1 MAKIVKL
8 TTYDLRFPTSDHLDG
23 SDAMNPDPDY
33 SAAYVI
39 IETDQSSLKGHSFA
53 FTLGRGNDLCCN
65 AIKALQH
72 LVIGLDLNWIRDNQ
86 SAFSRRMT
94 SDSQL
99 RWVGPEKGIIHMASG
114 AIINAVWDILSKL
127 DNKPL
132 WQLVS
137 DMNAEQISNT
147 IDFRHI
153 TDFLNQDE
161 AVEILKSHQKT
172 KLDRVSI
179 LENEGYPCYV
189 TSAGWLGYSDKKLQ
203 RLCLEA
209 KDNGFEYVKLKVG
222 KDLKDDMRR
231 LEIARTT
238 LGPDIKIMIDANQVW
253 EVGQAIKWMKSLA
266 EFDPYF
272 IEEPTSPD
280 DIIGH
285 KKIKDAI
292 YPIKVATGEAVQN
305 RVIFKQLISEKAI
318 DIVQVDACRMGGL
331 NEVLAVQLMASKQ
344 GLPVWPHA
352 GGVGLCEY
360 SQHLAMIDY
369 LCISGRRDEQV
380 IEYVDHLHEHFLNPC
395 QIKNA
400 AYMLPKES
408 GFSVEMKPSTLVS
421 NLFKV

>member
-8 TTYDLRFPTSDHLDG
+8 TTYDLRFPTSDNLDG

-39 IETDQSSLKGHSFA
+39 LETDDSSLTGHSFA
-53 FTLGRGNDLCCN
+53 FTLGRGNDLCCE

-72 LVIGLDLNWIRDNQ
+72 LVIGLDLNWIEKNQ

-94 SDSQL
+94 SDTQL

-114 AIINAVWDILSKL
+114 AIINAVWDILAKYKK
-127 DNKPL
+127 KPL
-132 WQLVS
+132 WKLIS
-137 DMNAEQISNT
+137 DMSPKQISDC
-147 IDFRHI
+147 IDFRYI
-153 TDFLNQDE
+153 TDFLNEDE
-161 AVEILKSHQKT
+161 AISILSAHQNTKSR
-172 KLDRVSI
+172 RVSI
-179 LENEGYPCYV
+179 LEKEGYPCYV
-189 TSAGWLGYSDKKLQ
+189 TSAGWLGYSDEKLK

-209 KDNGFEYVKLKVG
+209 KVKGFEYVKLKVG
-222 KDLKDDMRR
+222 KNLKDDMRR
-231 LEIARTT
+231 LDIARTT

-253 EVGQAIKWMKSLA
+253 EVDQAIKWMKCLA
-266 EFDPYF
+266 EFNPYF

-285 KKIKDAI
+285 KKIKEAI

-305 RVIFKQLISEKAI
+305 RIIFKQLISENAI

-331 NEVLAVQLMASKQ
+331 NEVLAVQLMAAKNN
-344 GLPVWPHA
+344 LPVWPHA

-369 LCISGRRDEQV
+369 LCISGRKNEQV
-380 IEYVDHLHEHFLNPC
+380 IEYVDHLHEHFINPC
-395 QIKNA
+395 IIKNA

-408 GFSVEMKPSTLVS
+408 GFSVEMKPDTLKKH
-421 NLFKV
+421 LFKG

>member
-8 TTYDLRFPTSDHLDG
+8 TTYDLRFPTSDNLDG

-39 IETDQSSLKGHSFA
+39 IETDDNSLTGHSFA
-53 FTLGRGNDLCCN
+53 FTLGRGNDLCCE

-72 LVIGLDLNWIRDNQ
+72 LVIGLDLNWIEENQ
-86 SAFSRRMT
+86 SVFSRRMT

-114 AIINAVWDILSKL
+114 AIINAVWDVLAKSKK
-127 DNKPL
+127 KPL
-132 WQLVS
+132 WKLIS
-137 DMNAEQISNT
+137 DMNPKQISNC

-153 TDFLNQDE
+153 TDFLNEDE
-161 AVEILKSHQKT
+161 AISILSKHQDTKSS
-172 KLDRVSI
+172 RISI
-179 LENEGYPCYV
+179 LEKEGYPCYV
-189 TSAGWLGYSDKKLQ
+189 TSAGWLGYSDEKLK

-209 KDNGFEYVKLKVG
+209 KSNGFEYVKLKVG
-222 KDLKDDMRR
+222 KNLKDDMRR
-231 LEIARTT
+231 LDIARTT
-238 LGPDIKIMIDANQVW
+238 LGSDIKIMIDANQVW
-253 EVGQAIKWMKSLA
+253 EVDQAIKWMKSLA
-266 EFDPYF
+266 EFNPYF

-285 KKIKDAI
+285 KKIREAI

-305 RVIFKQLISEKAI
+305 RIIFKQLISENAI

-331 NEVLAVQLMASKQ
+331 NEVLAVQLMAAKNN
-344 GLPVWPHA
+344 LPVWPHA

-369 LCISGRRDEQV
+369 LCISGRKNEQV
-380 IEYVDHLHEHFLNPC
+380 IEYVDHLHEHFVNPC
-395 QIKNA
+395 IIKNA

-408 GFSVEMKPSTLVS
+408 GFSVEMKPETLKKY
-421 NLFKV
+421 LFKG

>member
-8 TTYDLRFPTSDHLDG
+8 STYDLRFPTSDHLDG

-39 IETDQSSLKGHSFA
+39 IETDQSLLKGHSFA

-72 LVIGLDLNWIRDNQ
+72 LVIGLDINWIRDNQ

-99 RWVGPEKGIIHMASG
+99 RWIGPEKGIIHMASG

-137 DMNAEQISNT
+137 DMDSDEISNA

-161 AVEILKSHQKT
+161 AVEILKSHHKT

-189 TSAGWLGYSDKKLQ
+189 TSAGWLGYSDKKLE

-222 KDLKDDMRR
+222 KDLKNDMRR

-253 EVGQAIKWMKSLA
+253 EVDQAIKWMKSLA

-292 YPIKVATGEAVQN
+292 FPIKVATGEAVQN
-305 RVIFKQLISEKAI
+305 RVIFKQLISENAI

-369 LCISGRRDEQV
+369 LCISGRKDEQV

-408 GFSVEMKPSTLVS
+408 GFSVEMKPSTLTS
-421 NLFKV
+421 NLFKG

>member
-8 TTYDLRFPTSDHLDG
+8 STYDLRFPTSDHLDG

-72 LVIGLDLNWIRDNQ
+72 LVIGLDINWIRDNQ

-99 RWVGPEKGIIHMASG
+99 RWIGPEKGIIHMASG

-137 DMNAEQISNT
+137 DMDSDEISNA

-153 TDFLNQDE
+153 TDFLNEDE
-161 AVEILKSHQKT
+161 AVEILKSHHKT

-189 TSAGWLGYSDKKLQ
+189 TSAGWLGYSDKKLE

-222 KDLKDDMRR
+222 KDLKNDMRR

-253 EVGQAIKWMKSLA
+253 EVDQAIKWMKSLA

-292 YPIKVATGEAVQN
+292 FPIKVATGEAVQN
-305 RVIFKQLISEKAI
+305 RVIFKQLISENAI

-369 LCISGRRDEQV
+369 ICISGRKDEQV

-408 GFSVEMKPSTLVS
+408 GFSVEMKPSTLTS
-421 NLFKV
+421 NLFKG

>member
-39 IETDQSSLKGHSFA
+39 IETDQSLLKGHSFA

-137 DMNAEQISNT
+137 DMNADQISNA

-238 LGPDIKIMIDANQVW
+238 LGPNIKIMIDANQVW
-253 EVGQAIKWMKSLA
+253 EVDQAIKWMKSLA

-305 RVIFKQLISEKAI
+305 RVIFKQLISENAI

-408 GFSVEMKPSTLVS
+408 GFSVEMKPSTLIS

>member
-8 TTYDLRFPTSDHLDG
+8 TTYDLRFPTSDYLDG

-161 AVEILKSHQKT
+161 AFEILKSHQKT
-172 KLDRVSI
+172 KLERVSI

-238 LGPDIKIMIDANQVW
+238 LGLDIKIMIDANQVW
-253 EVGQAIKWMKSLA
+253 EVDQAIKWMKSLA

>member
-8 TTYDLRFPTSDHLDG
+8 STYDLRFPTSDHLDG

-39 IETDQSSLKGHSFA
+39 IETDQSLLKGHSFA

-72 LVIGLDLNWIRDNQ
+72 LVIGLDINWIRDNQ

-99 RWVGPEKGIIHMASG
+99 RWIGPEKGIIHMASG

-137 DMNAEQISNT
+137 DMDSDDISNA

-161 AVEILKSHQKT
+161 AVEILKSHHKT

-189 TSAGWLGYSDKKLQ
+189 TSAGWLGYSDKKLE

-222 KDLKDDMRR
+222 KDLKNDMRR

-253 EVGQAIKWMKSLA
+253 EVDQAIKWMKSLA

-292 YPIKVATGEAVQN
+292 FPIKVATGEAVQN
-305 RVIFKQLISEKAI
+305 RVIFKQLISENAI

-369 LCISGRRDEQV
+369 ICISGRKDEQV

-408 GFSVEMKPSTLVS
+408 GFSVEMKPSTLTS
-421 NLFKV
+421 NLFKG

>member
-8 TTYDLRFPTSDHLDG
+8 STYDLRFPTSDHLDG

-99 RWVGPEKGIIHMASG
+99 RWIGPEKGIIHMASG

-137 DMNAEQISNT
+137 DMDSGEISNA

-153 TDFLNQDE
+153 TDFLNRDE
-161 AVEILKSHQKT
+161 AVEILKSHHKT

-189 TSAGWLGYSDKKLQ
+189 TSAGWLGYSDKKLE

-209 KDNGFEYVKLKVG
+209 KNNGFEYVKLKVG
-222 KDLKDDMRR
+222 KDLKNDMRR

-253 EVGQAIKWMKSLA
+253 EVDQAIKWMKSLA

-292 YPIKVATGEAVQN
+292 FPIKVATGEAVQN
-305 RVIFKQLISEKAI
+305 RVIFKQLISENAI

-369 LCISGRRDEQV
+369 ICISGRKDEQV

-400 AYMLPKES
+400 AYMLPMES

-421 NLFKV
+421 NLFKG

>member
-137 DMNAEQISNT
+137 DMNADQISNA

-153 TDFLNQDE
+153 TDFLNQGE

-172 KLDRVSI
+172 KLDRVII

-253 EVGQAIKWMKSLA
+253 EVDQAIKWMKSLA

-305 RVIFKQLISEKAI
+305 RVIFKQLISENAI

-408 GFSVEMKPSTLVS
+408 GFSVEMKPSTLIS

>member
-161 AVEILKSHQKT
+161 AFEILKSHQKT

-253 EVGQAIKWMKSLA
+253 EVDQAIKWMKSLA

-421 NLFKV
+421 NLFKG

>member
-8 TTYDLRFPTSDHLDG
+8 TTYDLRFATSDHLDG

-305 RVIFKQLISEKAI
+305 RVIFKQLISENAI

-408 GFSVEMKPSTLVS
+408 GFSVEMKPSTLIS

>member
-39 IETDQSSLKGHSFA
+39 IESDQSSLKGHSFA
-53 FTLGRGNDLCCN
+53 FTLGRGNDLCCD

-72 LVIGLDLNWIRDNQ
+72 LVIGVDINWIRDNQ
-86 SAFSRRMT
+86 SLFSRRMT

-114 AIINAVWDILSKL
+114 AIINAVWDLLSKL
-127 DNKPL
+127 ENKPL

-137 DMNAEQISNT
+137 DMNSDQISSA

-153 TDFLNQDE
+153 TDFLDQDE
-161 AVEILKSHQKT
+161 AIEILKSHQKT

-189 TSAGWLGYSDKKLQ
+189 TSAGWLGYSDKKLE
-203 RLCLEA
+203 RLCEEA
-209 KDNGFEYVKLKVG
+209 KVSGFEYVKLKVG

-253 EVGQAIKWMKSLA
+253 EVDQAIKWMKSLA

-305 RVIFKQLISEKAI
+305 RVIFKQLISENAI

-369 LCISGRRDEQV
+369 LCISGRKDEQV

-408 GFSVEMKPSTLVS
+408 GFSVEMKPSTLTS
-421 NLFKV
+421 NLFKG

>member
-8 TTYDLRFPTSDHLDG
+8 TTYDLRFPTSDYLDG

-72 LVIGLDLNWIRDNQ
+72 LVIGLDLNWIRYNQ

-137 DMNAEQISNT
+137 DMNADQISNA

-161 AVEILKSHQKT
+161 AFEILKSHQKT

-238 LGPDIKIMIDANQVW
+238 LGPNIKIMIDANQVW
-253 EVGQAIKWMKSLA
+253 EVDQAIKWMKSLA

-331 NEVLAVQLMASKQ
+331 NEVLAVQLMAAKQ

>member
-8 TTYDLRFPTSDHLDG
+8 TTYDLRFPTSDYLDG

-137 DMNAEQISNT
+137 DMNAEQISNI

-161 AVEILKSHQKT
+161 AFEILKSHQKT

-253 EVGQAIKWMKSLA
+253 EVDQAIKWMKSLA

>member
-8 TTYDLRFPTSDHLDG
+8 TTYDLRFPTSDYLDG

-132 WQLVS
+132 WQLLS

-161 AVEILKSHQKT
+161 AFEILKSHQKT

-253 EVGQAIKWMKSLA
+253 EVDQAIKWMKSLA

-305 RVIFKQLISEKAI
+305 RVIFKQLISENAI

-408 GFSVEMKPSTLVS
+408 GFSVEMKPSTLIS

>member
-8 TTYDLRFPTSDHLDG
+8 TTYDLRFPTSDNLDG

-33 SAAYVI
+33 SAAYI
-39 IETDQSSLKGHSFA
+39 ILETDDSSLTGHSFA
-53 FTLGRGNDLCCN
+53 FTLGRGNDLCCE

-72 LVIGLDLNWIRDNQ
+72 LVIGLDLNWIEENQ
-86 SAFSRRMT
+86 SVFSRRMT

-114 AIINAVWDILSKL
+114 AIINAVWDLLAKSKK
-127 DNKPL
+127 KPL
-132 WQLVS
+132 WKLIS
-137 DMNAEQISNT
+137 DMSPKQISNC

-153 TDFLNQDE
+153 TDFLNEDE
-161 AVEILKSHQKT
+161 AISILSAHQDTKSS
-172 KLDRVSI
+172 RVST
-179 LENEGYPCYV
+179 LDKEGYPCYV
-189 TSAGWLGYSDKKLQ
+189 TSAGWLGYSDEKLK

-209 KDNGFEYVKLKVG
+209 KAKGFEYVKLKVG
-222 KDLKDDMRR
+222 KNLKDDMRR
-231 LEIARTT
+231 LDIARTT

-253 EVGQAIKWMKSLA
+253 EVDQAIKWMKCLA
-266 EFDPYF
+266 EFNPYF

-285 KKIKDAI
+285 KKIKEAI

-305 RVIFKQLISEKAI
+305 RIIFKQLISENAI

-331 NEVLAVQLMASKQ
+331 NEVLAVQLMAAKNN
-344 GLPVWPHA
+344 LPVWPHA

-369 LCISGRRDEQV
+369 LCISGRKNEQV

-395 QIKNA
+395 IIKNA

-408 GFSVEMKPSTLVS
+408 GFSVEMKPDTLKKH
-421 NLFKV
+421 LFKG

>member
-8 TTYDLRFPTSDHLDG
+8 TTYDLRFPTSDQLDG

-53 FTLGRGNDLCCN
+53 FTLGRGNDLCCD

-99 RWVGPEKGIIHMASG
+99 RWVGPEKGVIHMASG

-127 DNKPL
+127 NNKPL

-137 DMNAEQISNT
+137 DMNADQISNA

-380 IEYVDHLHEHFLNPC
+380 VEYVDHLHEHFLNPC

>member
-8 TTYDLRFPTSDHLDG
+8 TTYDLRFPTSDNLDG

-39 IETDQSSLKGHSFA
+39 LETDDSSLTGHSFA
-53 FTLGRGNDLCCN
+53 FTLGRGNDLCCE

-72 LVIGLDLNWIRDNQ
+72 LVIGLDLNWIEENQ
-86 SAFSRRMT
+86 SVFSRRMT

-114 AIINAVWDILSKL
+114 AIINAVWDLLAKSKK
-127 DNKPL
+127 KPL
-132 WQLVS
+132 WKLIS
-137 DMNAEQISNT
+137 DMSPKQISNC

-153 TDFLNQDE
+153 TDFLNEDE
-161 AVEILKSHQKT
+161 AISILSAHQDTKSSRVS
-172 KLDRVSI
+172 KLDK
-179 LENEGYPCYV
+179 EGYPCYV
-189 TSAGWLGYSDKKLQ
+189 TSAGWLGYSDEKLK

-209 KDNGFEYVKLKVG
+209 KAKGFEYVKLKVG
-222 KDLKDDMRR
+222 KNLKDDMRR
-231 LEIARTT
+231 LDIARTT
-238 LGPDIKIMIDANQVW
+238 LGSDIKIMIDANQVW
-253 EVGQAIKWMKSLA
+253 EVDQAIKWMKCLA
-266 EFDPYF
+266 EFNPYF

-285 KKIKDAI
+285 KKIKEAI

-305 RVIFKQLISEKAI
+305 RIIFKQLISENAI

-331 NEVLAVQLMASKQ
+331 NEVLAVQLMAAKNN
-344 GLPVWPHA
+344 LPVWPHA

-369 LCISGRRDEQV
+369 LCVSGRKNEQV

-395 QIKNA
+395 IIKNA

-408 GFSVEMKPSTLVS
+408 GFSVEMKPDTLKKH
-421 NLFKV
+421 LFKG

>member
-1 MAKIVKL
+1 MPKINKL

-39 IETDQSSLKGHSFA
+39 IETDDGSLKGHSFA
-53 FTLGRGNDLCCN
+53 FTLGRGNDLCCE
-65 AIKALQH
+65 AIKALKH
-72 LVIGLDLNWIRDNQ
+72 LVIGLDINWIEENQ
-86 SAFSRRMT
+86 SVFSRRMT
-94 SDSQL
+94 SDTQL

-114 AIINAVWDILSKL
+114 AIINAVWDIIAKSKK
-127 DNKPL
+127 KPV
-132 WQLVS
+132 WQLLS
-137 DMNAEQISNT
+137 DMNPKQIAGC

-153 TDFLNQDE
+153 TDFLNEDE
-161 AVEILKSHQKT
+161 AISILNTHHKNKST
-172 KLDRVSI
+172 RVSI
-179 LENEGYPCYV
+179 LEREGYPCYV
-189 TSAGWLGYSDKKLQ
+189 TSAGWLGYSDEKLK

-209 KDNGFEYVKLKVG
+209 KAKGFEYVKLKVG
-222 KDLKDDMRR
+222 KNLKDDMRR
-231 LEIARTT
+231 LDIARTT
-238 LGPDIKIMIDANQVW
+238 LGSDIKIMIDANQVW
-253 EVGQAIKWMKSLA
+253 EVDQAIKWMKSLA
-266 EFDPYF
+266 EFNPYF

-285 KKIKDAI
+285 KKIKEAI

-305 RVIFKQLISEKAI
+305 RIIFKQLISENAI

-331 NEVLAVQLMASKQ
+331 NEVLAVQLMASKNN
-344 GLPVWPHA
+344 LPVWPHA

-369 LCISGRRDEQV
+369 LCISGRKNEQV

-395 QIKNA
+395 SINNA

-408 GFSVEMKPSTLVS
+408 GFSVEMKPNTLKD
-421 NLFKV
+421 NLFKG

>member
-39 IETDQSSLKGHSFA
+39 IESDQSSLKGHSFA
-53 FTLGRGNDLCCN
+53 FTLGRGNDLCCD

-72 LVIGLDLNWIRDNQ
+72 LVIGLDINWIRDNQ
-86 SAFSRRMT
+86 SLFSRRMT

-114 AIINAVWDILSKL
+114 AIINAVWNILSEL
-127 DNKPL
+127 ENKPL

-137 DMNAEQISNT
+137 DMNSEQISNA

-153 TDFLNQDE
+153 TDFLDQDE
-161 AVEILKSHQKT
+161 AIEILKPHQKT

-189 TSAGWLGYSDKKLQ
+189 TSAGWLGYSDKKLE
-203 RLCLEA
+203 RLCEEA
-209 KDNGFEYVKLKVG
+209 KVSGFEYVKLKVG

-253 EVGQAIKWMKSLA
+253 EVDQAINWMKNLA
-266 EFDPYF
+266 EFNPYF

-285 KKIKDAI
+285 KKITEAI

-305 RVIFKQLISEKAI
+305 RVIFKQLISENAI

-369 LCISGRRDEQV
+369 LCISGRKDEQV

-395 QIKNA
+395 QIENA
-400 AYMLPKES
+400 SYMLPKES
-408 GFSVEMKPSTLVS
+408 GFSVEMKPSTLTS
-421 NLFKV
+421 NLFKG

>member
-137 DMNAEQISNT
+137 DMNAEQISNA

-161 AVEILKSHQKT
+161 AFEILKSHQKT
-172 KLDRVSI
+172 KLERVSI

-253 EVGQAIKWMKSLA
+253 EVDQAIKWMKSLA

-408 GFSVEMKPSTLVS
+408 GFSVEMKPSTLIS

>member
-161 AVEILKSHQKT
+161 AFEILKSHQKT

-179 LENEGYPCYV
+179 LENKGYPCYV

-253 EVGQAIKWMKSLA
+253 EVDQAIKWMKSLA

>member
-8 TTYDLRFPTSDHLDG
+8 TTYDLRFPTSDYLDG

-137 DMNAEQISNT
+137 DMNADQISNA

-292 YPIKVATGEAVQN
+292 YPIKVATGESVQN

-408 GFSVEMKPSTLVS
+408 GFSVEMKPSTLIS

>member
-8 TTYDLRFPTSDHLDG
+8 TTYDLRFPTSDYLDG

-33 SAAYVI
+33 AAAYVI

-132 WQLVS
+132 WQLLS

-161 AVEILKSHQKT
+161 AFEILKSHQKT

-238 LGPDIKIMIDANQVW
+238 LGPNIKIMIDANQVW
-253 EVGQAIKWMKSLA
+253 EVDQAIKWMKSLA

-305 RVIFKQLISEKAI
+305 RVIFKQLISENAI

-408 GFSVEMKPSTLVS
+408 GFSVEMKPSTLIS

>member
-8 TTYDLRFPTSDHLDG
+8 TTYDLRFPTSDYLDG

-137 DMNAEQISNT
+137 DMNADQISNA

-153 TDFLNQDE
+153 TDFLNQDD

-253 EVGQAIKWMKSLA
+253 EVDQAIKWMKSLA

-305 RVIFKQLISEKAI
+305 RVIFKQLISENAI

>member
-161 AVEILKSHQKT
+161 AFEILKSHQKT

-253 EVGQAIKWMKSLA
+253 EVDQAIKWMKSLA

-292 YPIKVATGEAVQN
+292 FPIKVATGESVQN

>member
-1 MAKIVKL
+1 
-8 TTYDLRFPTSDHLDG
+8 
-23 SDAMNPDPDY
+23 
-33 SAAYVI
+33 
-39 IETDQSSLKGHSFA
+39 
-53 FTLGRGNDLCCN
+53 
-65 AIKALQH
+65 
-72 LVIGLDLNWIRDNQ
+72 
-86 SAFSRRMT
+86 MT

-99 RWVGPEKGIIHMASG
+99 RWIGPEKGIIHMASG

-137 DMNAEQISNT
+137 DMDSDEISNA

-161 AVEILKSHQKT
+161 AVEILKSHHKT

-189 TSAGWLGYSDKKLQ
+189 TSAGWLGYSDKKLE

-209 KDNGFEYVKLKVG
+209 KNNGFEYVKLKVG
-222 KDLKDDMRR
+222 KDLKNDMRR

-253 EVGQAIKWMKSLA
+253 EVDQAIKWMKSLA

-292 YPIKVATGEAVQN
+292 FPIKVATGEAVQN
-305 RVIFKQLISEKAI
+305 RVIFKQLISENAI

-369 LCISGRRDEQV
+369 LCISGRKDEQV

-408 GFSVEMKPSTLVS
+408 GFSVEMKPSTLTS
-421 NLFKV
+421 NLFKG

>member
-39 IETDQSSLKGHSFA
+39 IETDNSFLKGHSFA
-53 FTLGRGNDLCCN
+53 FTLGRGNDLCCE
-65 AIKALQH
+65 AIKALRH
-72 LVIGLDLNWIRDNQ
+72 LVLGLDISWIRENQ
-86 SAFSRRMT
+86 STFSRMMT
-94 SDSQL
+94 SDTQL

-114 AIINAVWDILSKL
+114 AIINAVWDILAKSQ
-127 DNKPL
+127 NKPL

-137 DMNAEQISNT
+137 DMTPEQISGS

-153 TDFLNQDE
+153 TDFLNKDE
-161 AVEILKSHQKT
+161 ANEILRSHHKT
-172 KLDRVSI
+172 KQHRFSK
-179 LENEGYPCYV
+179 LEKEGYPCYV
-189 TSAGWLGYSDKKLQ
+189 TSAGWLGYSDEKLK

-209 KDNGFEYVKLKVG
+209 KENGFEYVKLKVG
-222 KDLKDDMRR
+222 KSLKDDMRR

-238 LGPDIKIMIDANQVW
+238 LGPEIKIMIDANQVW
-253 EVGQAIKWMKSLA
+253 EVEQAIKWMKNLS
-266 EFDPYF
+266 EFNPYF

-285 KKIKDAI
+285 KKIREAI

-305 RVIFKQLISEKAI
+305 RIIFKQLISENAI

-331 NEVLAVQLMASKQ
+331 NEVLAVQLMASKND
-344 GLPVWPHA
+344 LPVWPHA

-369 LCISGRRDEQV
+369 LCISGKKDEQV

-395 QIKNA
+395 IIKNA

-408 GFSVEMKPSTLVS
+408 GFSVEMKPETLIN
-421 NLFKV
+421 NLFKG

>member
-8 TTYDLRFPTSDHLDG
+8 STYDLRFPTSDHLDG

-39 IETDQSSLKGHSFA
+39 IETDQSLLKGHSFA

-72 LVIGLDLNWIRDNQ
+72 LVIGLDINWIRDNQ

-99 RWVGPEKGIIHMASG
+99 RWIGPEKGIIHMASG

-137 DMNAEQISNT
+137 DMDSDEISNA

-161 AVEILKSHQKT
+161 AVEILKSHHKT

-189 TSAGWLGYSDKKLQ
+189 TSAGWLGYSDKKLE

-222 KDLKDDMRR
+222 KDLKNDMRR

-253 EVGQAIKWMKSLA
+253 EVDQAIKWMKSLA

-292 YPIKVATGEAVQN
+292 FPIKVATGEAVQN
-305 RVIFKQLISEKAI
+305 RVIFKQLISENAI

-369 LCISGRRDEQV
+369 ICISGRKDEQV

-408 GFSVEMKPSTLVS
+408 GFSVEMKPSTLTG
-421 NLFKV
+421 NLFKG

>member
-132 WQLVS
+132 WQLLS

-161 AVEILKSHQKT
+161 AFEILKSHQKT

-238 LGPDIKIMIDANQVW
+238 LGPNIKIMIDANQVW
-253 EVGQAIKWMKSLA
+253 EVDQAIKWMKSLA

-305 RVIFKQLISEKAI
+305 RVIFKQLISENAI

-408 GFSVEMKPSTLVS
+408 GFSVEMKPSTLIS

>member
-8 TTYDLRFPTSDHLDG
+8 TTHDLRFPTSDHLDG

-39 IETDQSSLKGHSFA
+39 LETDDSKLTGHSFA
-53 FTLGRGNDLCCN
+53 FTLGRGNDLCCE

-72 LVIGLDLNWIRDNQ
+72 LVIGLDLNWIEENQ
-86 SAFSRRMT
+86 SAFSRKMT

-114 AIINAVWDILSKL
+114 AIINAVWDVLAKSKK
-127 DNKPL
+127 KPL
-132 WQLVS
+132 WKLIS
-137 DMNAEQISNT
+137 DMNPKQIVSC

-153 TDFLNQDE
+153 TDFLNEDE
-161 AVEILKSHQKT
+161 AISILSKHQDTKSS
-172 KLDRVSI
+172 RVSI
-179 LENEGYPCYV
+179 LEKEGYPCYV
-189 TSAGWLGYSDKKLQ
+189 TSAGWLGYSDEKLK

-209 KDNGFEYVKLKVG
+209 KVNGFEYVKLKVG
-222 KDLKDDMRR
+222 KNLKDDMRR
-231 LEIARTT
+231 LDIARTT
-238 LGPDIKIMIDANQVW
+238 LGSDIKIMIDANQVW
-253 EVGQAIKWMKSLA
+253 EVDQAIKWMKSLA
-266 EFDPYF
+266 EFNPYF

-285 KKIKDAI
+285 KKIREAI

-305 RVIFKQLISEKAI
+305 RIIFKQLISENAI

-331 NEVLAVQLMASKQ
+331 NEVLAVQLMAAKNN
-344 GLPVWPHA
+344 LPVWPHA

-369 LCISGRRDEQV
+369 LCISGRKNEQV

-395 QIKNA
+395 IIKNA
-400 AYMLPKES
+400 AYILPKES
-408 GFSVEMKPSTLVS
+408 GFSVEMKPDTLKN
-421 NLFKV
+421 NLFNA